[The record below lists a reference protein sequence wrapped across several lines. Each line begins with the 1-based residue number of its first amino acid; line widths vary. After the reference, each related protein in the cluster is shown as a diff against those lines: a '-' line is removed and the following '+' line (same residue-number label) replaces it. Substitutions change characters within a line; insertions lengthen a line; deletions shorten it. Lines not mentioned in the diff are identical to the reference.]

1 MPRTQLPHCDLFVL
15 PQRPTP
21 IQLFA
26 PELLCRGR
34 FVGSQ
39 LHRHAR
45 IGVTPSEDGILHVH
59 LSLGLSNEHIRG
71 CGHLGEGRVGCEG
84 GSCGGLMV
92 IPIETWCCRVGIAT
106 VWEAVVRSGE
116 GTAGV

>member
-1 MPRTQLPHCDLFVL
+1 VL

-26 PELLCRGR
+26 PELLCGGR

-39 LHRHAR
+39 LRRHAH
-45 IGVTPSEDGILHVH
+45 IDVAPSEDSVLHVH
-59 LSLGLSNEHIRG
+59 LSLGLSGEHVRG
-71 CGHLGEGRVGCEG
+71 DGHLVEGGVGCEG

-92 IPIETWCCRVGIAT
+92 IPIKAWCCRVGI
-106 VWEAVVRSGE
+106 VDVREAVVRSGE
-116 GTAGV
+116 GTAGM